1 MRRDV
6 IVTKILY
13 KLKNDFGVKAF
24 RIFEDDKLLKEIIID
39 ARMNPQCNVCPIE
52 TMRHPLLVQGKPPGS
67 LVLIAGSIVDLLAA
81 CH

>member
-1 MRRDV
+1 
-6 IVTKILY
+6 
-13 KLKNDFGVKAF
+13 
-24 RIFEDDKLLKEIIID
+24 
-39 ARMNPQCNVCPIE
+39 MNPQCNVCPIE